1 MRKLALSV
9 LVALGSLI
17 SVAMAADDKWD
28 PYAPMPHDI
37 VVGNPSAPITVVEY
51 ASLTC
56 PHCGRFHKETMPSF
70 KEQLVDT
77 GQAKLIYRH
86 LPLDQSALA
95 GSLAASCASEDIRF
109 EVVSTL
115 FDQVAVWAPDIKKMV
130 PVLQSKFGDRIDAA
144 EMLKCASNSE
154 LANEIVN
161 GMTKAIDNG
170 VASTP
175 TFFINGEKFDG
186 FISPENFSV
195 LVKAAGPTAPEK

>member
-9 LVALGSLI
+9 LAALGSLV
-17 SVAMAADDKWD
+17 SVAIAADDKWD

-37 VVGNPSAPITVVEY
+37 IVGNPSAPITVVEY

-70 KEQLVDT
+70 KEQLIDT

-95 GSLAASCASEDIRF
+95 GSLAASCAPEDIRF

-186 FISPENFSV
+186 FISPENFAV
-195 LVKAAGPTAPEK
+195 LVKAGPSAPGK